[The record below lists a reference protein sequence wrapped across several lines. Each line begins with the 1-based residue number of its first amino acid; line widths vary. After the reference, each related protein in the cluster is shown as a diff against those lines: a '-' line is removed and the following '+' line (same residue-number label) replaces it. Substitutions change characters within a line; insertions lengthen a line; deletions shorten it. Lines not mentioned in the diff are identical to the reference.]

1 MKLPCHVLMIQR
13 EWKFEEET
21 HRQWTAIHLA
31 KLARKA
37 SRAVG
42 KRGTDLPGQ
51 IARKVDTDILRKL
64 AEQVDNMYLSVEQMV
79 KQRLQT

>member
-1 MKLPCHVLMIQR
+1 M
-13 EWKFEEET
+13 
-21 HRQWTAIHLA
+21 RQWTAIHLA

-51 IARKVDTDILRKL
+51 IARKVDTDIL
-64 AEQVDNMYLSVEQMV
+64 YLSVEQMV

>member
-1 MKLPCHVLMIQR
+1 M
-13 EWKFEEET
+13 
-21 HRQWTAIHLA
+21 RQWTAIHLA

-64 AEQVDNMYLSVEQMV
+64 AE
-79 KQRLQT
+79 

>member
-1 MKLPCHVLMIQR
+1 M
-13 EWKFEEET
+13 
-21 HRQWTAIHLA
+21 RQWTAIHLA

-51 IARKVDTDILRKL
+51 IARKSI
-64 AEQVDNMYLSVEQMV
+64 SVS
-79 KQRLQT
+79 KKISRAS

>member
-1 MKLPCHVLMIQR
+1 M
-13 EWKFEEET
+13 
-21 HRQWTAIHLA
+21 RQWTAIHLA

-51 IARKVDTDILRKL
+51 IARKVDRYIKKISR
-64 AEQVDNMYLSVEQMV
+64 AS
-79 KQRLQT
+79 